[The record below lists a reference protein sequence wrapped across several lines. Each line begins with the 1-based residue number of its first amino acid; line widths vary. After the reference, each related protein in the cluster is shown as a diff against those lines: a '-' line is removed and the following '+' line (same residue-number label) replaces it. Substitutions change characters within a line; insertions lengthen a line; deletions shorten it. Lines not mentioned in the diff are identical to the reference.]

1 MKLEALQTNAA
12 VRGILSDGLV
22 KEEEESEKR
31 LSPSLAL
38 LSIPR
43 DIRIG
48 CATRSAPPSTSGTCC
63 VSIPIAARRPKA
75 RSSATR
81 MKRTPTWSGC
91 PRSRADSRP
100 GDPDDRPNPDPS
112 DDTSDESSHSDA
124 VVCVTALKST
134 GHRASLGRKA
144 PVGPASHALP
154 VAIPRSRIETS
165 SSEFAKGSTCFVR
178 PSPRAP

>member
-1 MKLEALQTNAA
+1 MKLEALQE
-12 VRGILSDGLV
+12 R
-22 KEEEESEKR
+22 KETVPFSR
-31 LSPSLAL
+31 PSLDPPGYQNRMRYKVRAA
-38 LSIPR
+38 IY
-43 DIRIG
+43 
-48 CATRSAPPSTSGTCC
+48 PSTSGTFCL
-63 VSIPIAARRPKA
+63 SIPTAARRPKA

-124 VVCVTALKST
+124 VVCVTVLKST

-154 VAIPRSRIETS
+154 AAIPRSRIETS